1 MEQAITIAQ
10 EHAHAGHLAR
20 PLEHVVL
27 FDPHHRQLAP
37 LGAQRIALAVP
48 LLLLHEKLLA
58 RAQPR
63 LARGYFRHLHV
74 SLSLFLSMSLSLSL
88 SMSPGA
94 ARRGGARPTP
104 SVPDRARPARVDLAK
119 VQHGGRSSGARC
131 GCVIRARLLARSETT
146 LPRRRRPRRL
156 ARRAHRPARDVRR

>member
-10 EHAHAGHLAR
+10 EHAQAGHLAR

-63 LARGYFRHLHV
+63 LARRYFRHLHV
-74 SLSLFLSMSLSLSL
+74 SLSLCSCPCLSPCPCPCLPLPL
-88 SMSPGA
+88 VGV
-94 ARRGGARPTP
+94 ARPTP
-104 SVPDRARPARVDLAK
+104 SVP
-119 VQHGGRSSGARC
+119 
-131 GCVIRARLLARSETT
+131 
-146 LPRRRRPRRL
+146 
-156 ARRAHRPARDVRR
+156 